1 MNRSE
6 PTTRTAVI
14 LLSRGGNGSAAA
26 EELQSMQGG
35 LRALLPDCMVTGAYV
50 DRAAPSLPQALDAC
64 GHADRIVVQP
74 VFVPGDHALERW
86 LHKVAMRWRH
96 RQPRPEATPAIVFA
110 PALGGQPELA
120 HLLAQAARA
129 AAALPDVSKTASA
142 RWRHDP
148 VAWSDVPA
156 HECHVLFCMG
166 PRCTALGAG
175 ELWHRLVRKR
185 QDDGALRKRV
195 MLLQTS
201 CQYPC
206 NHGPLM
212 IVYPDGLWYGRL
224 DEAAL
229 DRILDEHLPAGTVD
243 EAHLVHRTA

>member
-1 MNRSE
+1 MNHSD
-6 PTTRTAVI
+6 PTRRTALV

-26 EELQSMQGG
+26 EELQTLQDR
-35 LRALLPDCMVTGAYV
+35 LRALLPDCTVTGAYV

-64 GHADRIVVQP
+64 GPVERIVVQP

-86 LHKVAMRWRH
+86 LHKVALRWRH

-110 PALGGQPELA
+110 PALGGLA
-120 HLLAQAARA
+120 GLADLLAQAPHSAT
-129 AAALPDVSKTASA
+129 ALPDVAETASA
-142 RWRHDP
+142 RWRRDP

-185 QDDGALRKRV
+185 QDDSALRKRV
-195 MLLQTS
+195 MLLQTG

-229 DRILDEHLPAGTVD
+229 DRILGEHLPAGTVD
-243 EAHLVHRTA
+243 EAHLVHRTG